1 MLTKSG
7 GVNGCFENLVGYFV
21 CYIPNLQSSAG
32 KCRRQG
38 PPFRSCHAGRVCP
51 FRIVSSRRRQH
62 AHRGRSA
69 IAASSHRAGTPSRC
83 RRGPGQKR
91 GQILRSA
98 PVARTKDTFRQ
109 QKNSFFVRLPGEK
122 ARVYKKI
129 ANFTARNFA
138 YEALLLRMFSP
149 LSFLRAWHI
158 SAGGADLSTPHSNEC
173 PHYGSKP
180 L

>member
-1 MLTKSG
+1 MIVLRIWWG
-7 GVNGCFENLVGYFV
+7 ALFV
-21 CYIPNLQSSAG
+21 TSPI
-32 KCRRQG
+32 CRAQRG
-38 PPFRSCHAGRVCP
+38 SVDGRLRLFGRVTRAAVVP
-51 FRIVSSRRRQH
+51 
-62 AHRGRSA
+62 
-69 IAASSHRAGTPSRC
+69 IAACRAGAGSMSHRIRSEVAVSSHRAGAPSRC

-138 YEALLLRMFSP
+138 CEALLLRTFSP

-158 SAGGADLSTPHSNEC
+158 SAGGADLSTPLSNEC
-173 PHYGSKP
+173 PHNGSKP

>member
-1 MLTKSG
+1 MR
-7 GVNGCFENLVGYFV
+7 CFV
-21 CYIPNLQSSAG
+21 CYIPNLQSSMR
-32 KCRRQG
+32 KYRRQG

-62 AHRGRSA
+62 AHKGRSV
-69 IAASSHRAGTPSRC
+69 IAASSHRAGAPSRC

-122 ARVYKKI
+122 ARVYKKM

-138 YEALLLRMFSP
+138 YEALLLRAFSP

-158 SAGGADLSTPHSNEC
+158 SAGGADLSTPLSNEC

>member
-1 MLTKSG
+1 MVVLRIWWG
-7 GVNGCFENLVGYFV
+7 ALFV
-21 CYIPNLQSSAG
+21 TSPI
-32 KCRRQG
+32 CRAQRG
-38 PPFRSCHAGRVCP
+38 SVDDRLRLFGRVTRAAFVP
-51 FRIVSSRRRQH
+51 FASCRAGAGSMS
-62 AHRGRSA
+62 HRGRSEV
-69 IAASSHRAGTPSRC
+69 AASSHRVGAPSRC

-122 ARVYKKI
+122 ARVYKKM

-158 SAGGADLSTPHSNEC
+158 SAGGADLSTPLSNEC

>member
-1 MLTKSG
+1 MLTKSE
-7 GVNGCFENLVGYFV
+7 GVNDCFENLVGCFV
-21 CYIPNLQSSAG
+21 CCIPDLQSSAG
-32 KCRRQG
+32 KCRRQA
-38 PPFRSCHAGRVCP
+38 PPFRSCHAGSVCP

-62 AHRGRSA
+62 VAQGSQRDRRLVAPRRSPFALSSWPKPKTWTNLA
-69 IAASSHRAGTPSRC
+69 IGT
-83 RRGPGQKR
+83 
-91 GQILRSA
+91 RSTDERHFSTA
-98 PVARTKDTFRQ
+98 
-109 QKNSFFVRLPGEK
+109 KNSFFVRLPGEK

-149 LSFLRAWHI
+149 LSFLRAWHV

>member
-1 MLTKSG
+1 MLHPQFAELDEEVST
-7 GVNGCFENLVGYFV
+7 
-21 CYIPNLQSSAG
+21 AG
-32 KCRRQG
+32 AAFSVVSRG
-38 PPFRSCHAGRVCP
+38 PRLSL
-51 FRIVSSRRRQH
+51 
-62 AHRGRSA
+62 
-69 IAASSHRAGTPSRC
+69 SHRVEPAPATCAQRPQRD
-83 RRGPGQKR
+83 RRLVAPRRSPFALSSCPGQKR
-91 GQILRSA
+91 GQILRLA

-138 YEALLLRMFSP
+138 YEALLLRAFSP

>member
-1 MLTKSG
+1 MVVLRIWSG
-7 GVNGCFENLVGYFV
+7 DLFV
-21 CYIPNLQSSAG
+21 TSPI
-32 KCRRQG
+32 CRARWG
-38 PPFRSCHAGRVCP
+38 SVDGRGRLFGRVTQAP
-51 FRIVSSRRRQH
+51 IVSFASCRV
-62 AHRGRSA
+62 SA
-69 IAASSHRAGTPSRC
+69 CRAQCIVREVIAASSHRAGAPSCC

-122 ARVYKKI
+122 ARVYKKM

>member
-1 MLTKSG
+1 MIVLRIWWGALFVTSPICRARWG
-7 GVNGCFENLVGYFV
+7 SIDGRGRLFGCVTRAAFV
-21 CYIPNLQSSAG
+21 PFASCRTDAG
-32 KCRRQG
+32 NM
-38 PPFRSCHAGRVCP
+38 S
-51 FRIVSSRRRQH
+51 
-62 AHRGRSA
+62 HRGRSV
-69 IAASSHRAGTPSRC
+69 IAASSHHSGAPSRC
-83 RRGPGQKR
+83 RRGPSQKR

-138 YEALLLRMFSP
+138 YEALLLRAFSP

>member
-1 MLTKSG
+1 M
-7 GVNGCFENLVGYFV
+7 
-21 CYIPNLQSSAG
+21 G
-32 KCRRQG
+32 KYRRQG
-38 PPFRSCHAGRVCP
+38 PPFRSCHTGRVCP
-51 FRIVSSRRRQH
+51 YRIVSSRRRQH
-62 AHRGRSA
+62 VAQGPQRDRRLVA
-69 IAASSHRAGTPSRC
+69 PRRTPFALSSC
-83 RRGPGQKR
+83 PGQKR
-91 GQILRSA
+91 GQILRLA

-109 QKNSFFVRLPGEK
+109 QKNSFFVRFPGEK

-138 YEALLLRMFSP
+138 YEALLLRAFSP

>member
-1 MLTKSG
+1 MIVLRIWWGALFVTSPICRARWG
-7 GVNGCFENLVGYFV
+7 SIDGRGRLFGCVTRAAFV
-21 CYIPNLQSSAG
+21 PFASCRTDAG
-32 KCRRQG
+32 NM
-38 PPFRSCHAGRVCP
+38 S
-51 FRIVSSRRRQH
+51 
-62 AHRGRSA
+62 HRGRSV

-138 YEALLLRMFSP
+138 YEALLLRTFSP

-158 SAGGADLSTPHSNEC
+158 SAGGADLSTPLSNEC
-173 PHYGSKP
+173 PHNGSKP

>member
-1 MLTKSG
+1 MVVLRTWSG
-7 GVNGCFENLVGYFV
+7 ILFV
-21 CYIPNLQSSAG
+21 TSPI
-32 KCRRQG
+32 CRARWG
-38 PPFRSCHAGRVCP
+38 SIDGRGRLFGRVTRAAFVP
-51 FRIVSSRRRQH
+51 FASCRADAGNMS
-62 AHRGRSA
+62 HRDRSV
-69 IAASSHRAGTPSRC
+69 IAASSHHSGAPSRC

-138 YEALLLRMFSP
+138 YEALLLRTFSP

-158 SAGGADLSTPHSNEC
+158 SAGGADLSTPLSNEC
-173 PHYGSKP
+173 PHNGSKP